1 MNVIE
6 SSPRL
11 LEEIVERNPDIV
23 GLEEVDDFA
32 FFQSKGAYT
41 YDLHAAQWYMILKS
55 SNLQFPKS

>member
-1 MNVIE
+1 MTVIE

-32 FFQSKGAYT
+32 FFQSKLSPLGYVGF
-41 YDLHAAQWYMILKS
+41 HVPKVERKS
-55 SNLQFPKS
+55 RLT